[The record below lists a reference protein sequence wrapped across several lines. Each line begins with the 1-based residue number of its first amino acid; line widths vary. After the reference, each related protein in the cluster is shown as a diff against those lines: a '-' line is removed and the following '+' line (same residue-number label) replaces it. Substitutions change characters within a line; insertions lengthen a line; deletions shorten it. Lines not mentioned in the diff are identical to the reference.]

1 MTLMFKKHHLE
12 MVLAGTKTMTRRI
25 HKRPL
30 KAGRVYQLK
39 RDWFHSIPVWIEML
53 KVFPERLGDISE
65 EDAGKE
71 GGYTVEEFKAV
82 WREINKKKGGW
93 TPDLVVT
100 VYEFKVV
107 DEP

>member
-12 MVLAGTKTMTRRI
+12 MVLAGTKTMTRRF

-39 RDWFHSIPVWIEML
+39 HDWYHTIPVWIEIL
-53 KVFPERLGDISE
+53 KAYPERLGDISE
-65 EDAGKE
+65 EDAHKE
-71 GGYTVEEFKAV
+71 GGYTIETFKDV
-82 WREINKKKGGW
+82 WRDINRKW
-93 TPDLVVT
+93 TPDLFVT
-100 VYEFKVV
+100 VYEFRVV